1 MTLALALAVALTLTL
16 ALNPNPNPSS
26 GYYRDVLA
34 TPDGDDHPNIRNF
47 MKSGWEGSG

>member
-1 MTLALALAVALTLTL
+1 
-16 ALNPNPNPSS
+16 
-26 GYYRDVLA
+26 VLA